1 MQGGESDGKWRQ
13 RKPRKQKMQ
22 GPKKVRRCAECKRV
36 FANPESFRV
45 HRIVGGRCRT
55 EDELKAKGYVESGG
69 KWINRIKP

>member
-1 MQGGESDGKWRQ
+1 
-13 RKPRKQKMQ
+13 MQ

-69 KWINRIKP
+69 KWFHKIK